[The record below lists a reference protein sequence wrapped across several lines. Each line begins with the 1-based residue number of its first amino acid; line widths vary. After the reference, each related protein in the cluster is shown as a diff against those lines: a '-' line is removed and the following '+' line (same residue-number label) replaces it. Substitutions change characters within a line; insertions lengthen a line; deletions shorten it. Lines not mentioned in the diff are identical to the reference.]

1 VTPAKKT
8 ELPVRRF
15 ASRSAWA
22 RWLAA
27 NHERSAGV
35 WIEFAKKGSGLTSVS
50 YAEALE
56 EALCYGWIDSQVQA
70 VDGKRYRQRFGPRR
84 RRSKWSQINCAA
96 VERLLQ
102 EGRVAPAGLR
112 EVEAARKDG
121 RWAAAYPS
129 PKNISVPPDL
139 QAALARSARARGA
152 FETLDSQNR
161 YAILYR
167 LLDAKRPETRQRR
180 LDQFVRM
187 LEAGET
193 IH

>member
-1 VTPAKKT
+1 
-8 ELPVRRF
+8 
-15 ASRSAWA
+15 
-22 RWLAA
+22 
-27 NHERSAGV
+27 
-35 WIEFAKKGSGLTSVS
+35 
-50 YAEALE
+50 
-56 EALCYGWIDSQVQA
+56 